1 MNTSGPLI
9 INLDGVTLS
18 KDEAKLLE
26 NDIIGSVILFS
37 HNYNN
42 IEQIATLIND
52 IKKIRENI
60 LISVDHEGGRVPVS
74 YTHLTLPTKR
84 IV

>member
-52 IKKIRENI
+52 IKSDGTIKVRFFFVIDNI
-60 LISVDHEGGRVPVS
+60 LHF
-74 YTHLTLPTKR
+74 
-84 IV
+84 